1 MNFEKAGM
9 EHLFHKRNGLW
20 KNPPTHKRP
29 MAVSRGKLSMD
40 VTLNIFS
47 IFMFNELYL
56 SLNDS

>member
-9 EHLFHKRNGLW
+9 ENLCHKRNGQW

-29 MAVSRGKLSMD
+29 MAVFRGKLSMD
-40 VTLNIFS
+40 VTPNIFS

-56 SLNDS
+56 SS

>member
-9 EHLFHKRNGLW
+9 EHLCHKRNGQW

-29 MAVSRGKLSMD
+29 MAVFRGKLSMD
-40 VTLNIFS
+40 VTPNIFS

-56 SLNDS
+56 SS